1 LVSDDGT
8 QLGVFTLGEAV
19 KMARDSGLDLIQV
32 TEKVDPPVCRLMD
45 YGKFLYREKK
55 KKKPQRDGQGEI
67 KGIRLGFGIS
77 DHDMEIRAKQAA
89 KFLQEG
95 HKVKIELILRGREK
109 ALGDFAKEKFD
120 KFHGI
125 LSKTTPLVIE
135 RELKRE
141 PRGLIMIVAKG
152 TPKNNGALDQ

>member
-1 LVSDDGT
+1 
-8 QLGVFTLGEAV
+8 
-19 KMARDSGLDLIQV
+19 MARDSGLDLIQV

-55 KKKPQRDGQGEI
+55 KEKPVRSGQGEI

-89 KFLQEG
+89 KFLSDG
-95 HKVKIELILRGREK
+95 YKVKIELILKGREK
-109 ALGDFAKEKFD
+109 ALGDFAKD
-120 KFHGI
+120 KFERFNAVLSGI
-125 LSKTTPLVIE
+125 TPLCIE

-152 TPKNNGALDQ
+152 TVKNSGLPDQQKNETAKINNQKV